1 MSKDFRIKD
10 KNGRDGITYVPI
22 EWLLQQENEEDWGGD
37 LLHDFA
43 EESNIG
49 DTWETHNIEIECI
62 LIAEIPLRVIKQ
74 TLDALWFNF
83 SPYLDEI
90 EDCDKEWVY
99 DAIDAYNALLTYTGE
114 TEGYKIVM
122 L

>member
-1 MSKDFRIKD
+1 M
-10 KNGRDGITYVPI
+10 
-22 EWLLQQENEEDWGGD
+22 ENEEDWD
-37 LLHDFA
+37 EQPLHDFA
-43 EESNIG
+43 EESDVG
-49 DTWETHNIEIECI
+49 DRWETHNLEIECI
-62 LIAEIPLRVIKQ
+62 NEEDVAEIPLRVIKQ

-99 DAIDAYNALLTYTGE
+99 DAIDAYNALLAYTGE